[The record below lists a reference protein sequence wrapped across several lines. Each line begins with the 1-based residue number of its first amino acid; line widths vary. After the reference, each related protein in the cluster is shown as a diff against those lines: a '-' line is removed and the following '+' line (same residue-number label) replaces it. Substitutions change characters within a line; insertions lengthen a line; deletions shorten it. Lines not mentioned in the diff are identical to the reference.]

1 MTCNQ
6 TSAIEHDINN
16 RKETALFHRNNE
28 LGIAGHPYNS
38 VSTTVQHCDMTRP
51 NNILGLV
58 ISQCCTVVLTLL

>member
-38 VSTTVQHCDMTRP
+38 VSTTVLHRD
-51 NNILGLV
+51 
-58 ISQCCTVVLTLL
+58 VLKLLLNW